1 MLPRIWIVSRIST
14 PAPPMSGLLLKTF
27 NVPAARS
34 PDEDTRPPPL
44 FALPDRL
51 GRVDELFD
59 DNPRGHKMNECEKG
73 LAQFLIP
80 RGNAPKLFE
89 VIKEPFYL
97 LA

>member
-1 MLPRIWIVSRIST
+1 MRRGGGGLPV
-14 PAPPMSGLLLKTF
+14 
-27 NVPAARS
+27 ARGEKS
-34 PDEDTRPPPL
+34 IPRKRPFEFPIL
-44 FALPDRL
+44 RRDGVGFTLRL

-80 RGNAPKLFE
+80 RGNASKLFE
-89 VIKEPFYL
+89 FVKKPFYL